1 MSILTLIIV
10 LWCGE
15 TVTRALI
22 SEKLQRLQNRS
33 ASILMSAATYDSNLE
48 DVFRALGWHK
58 LCHQRLEKKSIK
70 TVQGMTPEYLRS
82 IFVQLS
88 RQRELL
94 LFAEHRK

>member
-1 MSILTLIIV
+1 MIIV

-22 SEKLQRLQNRS
+22 SEKLQRLQNRV

-58 LCHQRLEKKSIK
+58 LCHQRLEKKSVMMFK
-70 TVQGMTPEYLRS
+70 TLHGILPNIYDQDLFIAATRAL
-82 IFVQLS
+82 FV
-88 RQRELL
+88 
-94 LFAEHRK
+94 